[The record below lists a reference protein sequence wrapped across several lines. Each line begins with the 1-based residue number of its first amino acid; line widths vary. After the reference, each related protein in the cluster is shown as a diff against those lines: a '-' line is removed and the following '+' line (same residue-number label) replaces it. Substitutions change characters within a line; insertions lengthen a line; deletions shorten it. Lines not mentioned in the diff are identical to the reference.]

1 MTDAEGDIIR
11 YWRRKCDIC
20 KDEHPVSYEKCNE
33 NSYHCIEDSIDV
45 YR

>member
-1 MTDAEGDIIR
+1 MTDAEGDLIM

-20 KDEHPVSYEKCNE
+20 IKEYPLLYAKCK
-33 NSYHCIEDSIDV
+33 EDSYRCKADKIDV

>member
-20 KDEHPVSYEKCNE
+20 KDEYPILYAKCK
-33 NSYHCIEDSIDV
+33 EDSYRCKADKIDV